1 MSENNTNLKVSEI
14 RKIHELLELLH
25 KVTLT
30 SEVLKEEAKATYNT
44 FASYLDDSS
53 KLS

>member
-1 MSENNTNLKVSEI
+1 MNLSVPEV
-14 RKIHELLELLH
+14 RKIHELLDLLH

-30 SEVLKEEAKATYNT
+30 SEVLKEEAKTTYNT
-44 FASYLDDSS
+44 FASYLDNSI